1 MSRRSGV
8 PNNVLRECIR
18 KCIVTFLSI
27 NAGVHIIKIKILV
40 I

>member
-18 KCIVTFLSI
+18 KCIVTLSI